1 MEMEMKSYV
10 DSDMTLAR
18 LLDVEDA
25 LDCQRVMTREQ
36 FLACIMQREDVQK
49 RNAMAW
55 DYALDLVSRMGTW
68 MRAYNAIQ
76 RRINSFR
83 SNQYA

>member
-1 MEMEMKSYV
+1 MKAYA
-10 DSDMTLAR
+10 DSDMTLER

-68 MRAYNAIQ
+68 MRAYNTIQ
-76 RRINSFR
+76 HRINSFR

>member
-1 MEMEMKSYV
+1 MKQYA
-10 DSDMTLAR
+10 DSDMTLQR

-36 FLACIMQREDVQK
+36 FLACIMQREDVQR

-68 MRAYNAIQ
+68 MRAYNVIQ

>member
-1 MEMEMKSYV
+1 MKAYA
-10 DSDMTLAR
+10 DSDMTLER